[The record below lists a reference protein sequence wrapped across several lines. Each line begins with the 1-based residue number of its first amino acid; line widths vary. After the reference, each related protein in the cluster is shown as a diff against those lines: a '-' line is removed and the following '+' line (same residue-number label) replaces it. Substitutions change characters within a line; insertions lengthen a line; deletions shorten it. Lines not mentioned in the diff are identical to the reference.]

1 MAFPQHPRRRRILI
15 VDDHADTRELLER
28 LLSRRFE
35 VVTAGCFDSALAAA
49 ERSAPDIVI
58 SDIGLPGRDGVV
70 LMREL
75 RRRYGISGIA
85 VTGHPIENTPAFRD
99 AGFVNWLRKP
109 IQLNELLDALT
120 AAQLE
125 PRGAEAARLSTT

>member
-1 MAFPQHPRRRRILI
+1 MGLLQHHRYRILL
-15 VDDHADTRELLER
+15 VDDHADTRDLLER

-35 VVTAGCFDSALAAA
+35 VVTAACYDSALAVAA
-49 ERSAPDIVI
+49 ATIPDIVI
-58 SDIGLPGRDGVV
+58 SDIGLPGRDGVT

-75 RRRYGISGIA
+75 RRRYGVSGIA
-85 VTGHPIENTPAFRD
+85 VTGHAIENAKAFRE

-109 IQLNELLDALT
+109 IQLSELMDALT

-125 PRGAEAARLSTT
+125 PREAVGLSST